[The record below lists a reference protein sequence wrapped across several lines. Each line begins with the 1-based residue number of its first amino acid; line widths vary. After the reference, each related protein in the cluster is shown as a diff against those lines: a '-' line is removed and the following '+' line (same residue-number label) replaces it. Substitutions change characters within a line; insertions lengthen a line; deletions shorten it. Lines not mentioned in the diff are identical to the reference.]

1 MTRFSG
7 ACLLEDSSDT
17 EASVRISLIAR
28 KPHDRTGLIERT
40 RKRNQSAHK
49 SAQLP
54 AKRNRLILVEWPGNK
69 DFRVLIST

>member
-40 RKRNQSAHK
+40 RKRNQSATKAHTK
-49 SAQLP
+49 AP
-54 AKRNRLILVEWPGNK
+54 NYRRRGIA
-69 DFRVLIST
+69 